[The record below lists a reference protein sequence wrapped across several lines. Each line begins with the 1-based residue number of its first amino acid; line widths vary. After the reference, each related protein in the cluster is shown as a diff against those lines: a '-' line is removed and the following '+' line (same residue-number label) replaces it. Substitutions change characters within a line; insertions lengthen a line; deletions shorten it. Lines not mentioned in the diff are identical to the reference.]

1 MDACALPMAL
11 EDHSS
16 AMTLA
21 RFINEN
27 LDLILAEW
35 EAFALTLQPAAE
47 TATALALHKHAREI
61 LQAMARDM
69 ENTQTGL
76 QQSDKSKGW
85 GPVLDGKETAAATH
99 GALLHLAGYDL
110 RQLTAE
116 YRALRASVL
125 KLWREHLSAQEDR
138 VLTEMTR
145 FNEAVDQ
152 ALAESVSRYSD
163 ELWRSRNTFLAIL
176 GHDLRSPLTV
186 IAMSAHRLATPGKV
200 APAELEFVAR
210 IRQSVLSM
218 NLMIRDL
225 LEYTRTRLGKGI
237 PVLPILYDV
246 GLSCEKAHDEV
257 QAGHPDCEIDLELVG
272 DLRAEI
278 DPARF
283 AQVLSNLLNNAVQ
296 YGATDRPIILHARG
310 EPDTIE
316 LQVTN
321 FGAVIP
327 AEMLQIIFNP
337 LVQVHDDG
345 SSSKA
350 LSTSIGLGLFIADDI
365 VRAHGG
371 TLEVSS
377 SEAGG
382 TVFSIRL
389 PRVSKRR
396 LIA

>member
-1 MDACALPMAL
+1 
-11 EDHSS
+11 
-16 AMTLA
+16 MTLA

-27 LDLILAEW
+27 LDSILAEW
-35 EAFALTLQPAAE
+35 EAFALTLHPAAE
-47 TATALALHKHAREI
+47 TATALALRNHAKEI

-69 ENTQTGL
+69 ENTQTEI

-99 GALLHLAGYDL
+99 GALRHLVGFDL
-110 RQLTAE
+110 GQLAAE

-125 KLWREHLSAQEDR
+125 KLWREHLSAQEAR

-152 ALAESVSRYSD
+152 ALSESVSRYSD
-163 ELWRSRNTFLAIL
+163 ELGRSRNTFLAML
-176 GHDLRSPLTV
+176 GHDLRSPLAV

-200 APAELEFVAR
+200 PAAELASVAR

-225 LEYTRTRLGKGI
+225 LEYTRSRLGKGV

-246 GLSCEKAHDEV
+246 GLACEMAHDEV

-296 YGATDRPIILHARG
+296 YGATDRPITLLARG
-310 EPDTIE
+310 TPDTVE
-316 LQVTN
+316 LKVTN

-345 SSSKA
+345 SPSKS

-371 TLEVSS
+371 MLEVSS
-377 SEAGG
+377 AEATG

-396 LIA
+396 VIA

>member
-1 MDACALPMAL
+1 
-11 EDHSS
+11 
-16 AMTLA
+16 MTLA

-27 LDLILAEW
+27 LDSILAEW
-35 EAFALTLQPAAE
+35 EAFALTLHREAE
-47 TATALALHKHAREI
+47 TVTALALRNHAREI

-69 ENTQTGL
+69 ENTQTAT

-85 GPVLDGKETAAATH
+85 GPVLEGKETAAATH
-99 GALLHLAGYDL
+99 GALRHLVGFDL
-110 RQLTAE
+110 RQLAAE

-125 KLWREHLSAQEDR
+125 KLWREHLSAHEDQA
-138 VLTEMTR
+138 LTEMTR

-152 ALAESVSRYSD
+152 ALSESVARYSD
-163 ELWRSRNTFLAIL
+163 ELGRSRNTFLAIL

-186 IAMSAHRLATPGKV
+186 IAMSANRLATPGKV
-200 APAELEFVAR
+200 AATELEVVTR

-237 PVLPILYDV
+237 PVVPILYDV
-246 GLSCEKAHDEV
+246 GLACERAHDEV
-257 QAGHPDCEIDLELVG
+257 QAAHPDCEIDLELVG

-296 YGATDRPIILHARG
+296 YGERDRSIALLARG
-310 EPDTIE
+310 EPDSVE

-321 FGAVIP
+321 FGTVIP
-327 AEMLQIIFNP
+327 AEMLQVIFNP
-337 LVQVHDDG
+337 LVQVHDEG
-345 SSSKA
+345 AASRSF
-350 LSTSIGLGLFIADDI
+350 STSIGLGLFIADDI

-371 TLEVSS
+371 TLKVSS
-377 SEAGG
+377 SEGSG
-382 TVFSIRL
+382 TVFSIHI
-389 PRVSKRR
+389 PRTSRR
-396 LIA
+396 RVIA

>member
-1 MDACALPMAL
+1 
-11 EDHSS
+11 
-16 AMTLA
+16 MTLA
-21 RFINEN
+21 QFIKEN
-27 LDLILAEW
+27 LDSILAEW
-35 EAFALTLQPAAE
+35 EAFALTLQPASE
-47 TATALALHKHAREI
+47 TATALALRNHAREI
-61 LQAMARDM
+61 LQAIARDM
-69 ENTQTGL
+69 ENTQTGVRP
-76 QQSDKSKGW
+76 SDKFQGW
-85 GPVLDGKETAAATH
+85 DPELDGKETAAATH
-99 GALLHLAGYDL
+99 GALRLLVGFDI

-116 YRALRASVL
+116 YRALRATVL
-125 KLWREHLSAQEDR
+125 KLWRAHLSAQEDQ
-138 VLTEMTR
+138 VLAEMTR

-152 ALAESVSRYSD
+152 ALSESVTRYSD
-163 ELWRSRNTFLAIL
+163 ELGRSRNTFLAIL
-176 GHDLRSPLTV
+176 GHDLRGPLTV
-186 IAMSAHRLATPGKV
+186 IAMSAYRLATPGKV
-200 APAELEFVAR
+200 AGPELEYVAR

-237 PVLPILYDV
+237 PVRPILFDV
-246 GLSCEKAHDEV
+246 GLACERAHDEV
-257 QAGHPDCEIDLELVG
+257 QAGHPGCEIDLELVG

-296 YGATDRPIILHARG
+296 YGAPDRPITLCARG

-327 AEMLQIIFNP
+327 AEMLQVIFNP
-337 LVQVHDDG
+337 LVQVHDSG
-345 SSSKA
+345 APSQA

-377 SEAGG
+377 SEAQG

-389 PRVSKRR
+389 PRVSNRR
-396 LIA
+396 MIA

>member
-1 MDACALPMAL
+1 MM
-11 EDHSS
+11 
-16 AMTLA
+16 LA
-21 RFINEN
+21 RFIRED

-35 EAFALTLQPAAE
+35 EAFALTLQPASE
-47 TATALALHKHAREI
+47 TATALALHNHAREI
-61 LQAMARDM
+61 LQAIARDI
-69 ENTQTGL
+69 ESPQTGL
-76 QQSDKSKGW
+76 QQLDTSQGCA
-85 GPVLDGKETAAATH
+85 PAVDGKETAAATH
-99 GALLHLAGYDL
+99 GALRLLAGFDI

-116 YRALRASVL
+116 YRALRATVL
-125 KLWREHLSAQEDR
+125 KLWREHLSAQEEL
-138 VLTEMTR
+138 VLAEMMR

-152 ALAESVSRYSD
+152 ALSESVARYSE
-163 ELWRSRNTFLAIL
+163 ELGRSRNTFLAIL

-200 APAELEFVAR
+200 AGPELEYVAR

-237 PVLPILYDV
+237 PVRPISFDV
-246 GLSCEKAHDEV
+246 GLACERAHDEV
-257 QAGHPDCEIDLELVG
+257 QAGHPGCEIDLELVG

-296 YGATDRPIILHARG
+296 YGAPDRPITLSARG
-310 EPDTIE
+310 EPDTIA

-321 FGAVIP
+321 FGEVIP
-327 AEMLQIIFNP
+327 AELLQVIFSP
-337 LVQVHDDG
+337 LVQVHDNG
-345 SSSKA
+345 APSQT

-377 SEAGG
+377 SEAQG
-382 TVFSIRL
+382 TAFSISL

-396 LIA
+396 MIA